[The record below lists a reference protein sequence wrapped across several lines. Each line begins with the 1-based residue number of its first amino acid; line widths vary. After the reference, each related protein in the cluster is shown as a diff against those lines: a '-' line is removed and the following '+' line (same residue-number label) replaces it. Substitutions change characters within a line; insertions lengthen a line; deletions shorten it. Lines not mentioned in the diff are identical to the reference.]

1 MHYLDLPS
9 AKPLNSLG
17 FLFSCSTLP
26 SMIFSSSFIFDKIS
40 KASNIASFLV
50 AAAFFN
56 LSAEISGPKSIIGS
70 LATLINSLTATC
82 PAWIIFFFVSF
93 VLIFYNYII

>member
-1 MHYLDLPS
+1 MFIHYLDLPS
-9 AKPLNSLG
+9 AKPLKVFSFVTSLG
-17 FLFSCSTLP
+17 LFSNIL
-26 SMIFSSSFIFDKIS
+26 SSSSILFKIS

-70 LATLINSLTATC
+70 LATLINSSTATC
-82 PAWIIFFFVSF
+82 PAD
-93 VLIFYNYII
+93 LNYKNKDYL